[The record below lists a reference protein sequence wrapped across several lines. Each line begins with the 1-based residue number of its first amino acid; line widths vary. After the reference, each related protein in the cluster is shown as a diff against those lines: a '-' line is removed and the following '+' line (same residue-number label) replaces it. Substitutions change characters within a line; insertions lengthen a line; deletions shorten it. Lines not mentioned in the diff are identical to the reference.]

1 MKKKTPLHPRLY
13 VSEELIGSSKK
24 ILKYLSND
32 FIGSKRVLKEKFFDI
47 NDDSIFCK
55 NKKEYEKLNKFIKIQ
70 KIVLNKHK
78 KSRNYDAEKVVSSSI
93 MLMQDFKKKFD
104 IWFLDNKN

>member
-47 NDDSIFCK
+47 NDDSIHCK
-55 NKKEYEKLNKFIKIQ
+55 NKIEYEKLNKFIKIQ

>member
-1 MKKKTPLHPRLY
+1 MKKKRILHPVLY
-13 VSEELIGSSKK
+13 VSEELIDSSRK
-24 ILKYLSND
+24 ILKYLTND
-32 FIGSKRVLKEKFFDI
+32 FNQSQRVLKEKI
-47 NDDSIFCK
+47 LNVSDDSIFNK
-55 NKKEYEKLNKFIKIQ
+55 NKIEYEKLNKFIKIQ

-104 IWFLDNKN
+104 VWFLDNKD